1 MTNRLL
7 FPLCLMLLVVLA
19 GAPTGQ
25 VAQAQIVKGIGK
37 ALQETGEAIGKGVD
51 KTGEAIEKG
60 VRQTGDA
67 LKGDKVPPREVGI
80 VPSYLYVQQA
90 GALEFKD
97 GTLSLT
103 NLAPSTFYFSDRPVR
118 EAGHVPHDVF
128 VEMWSDSGEGSFK
141 SDPPNAAIAVAG
153 LETEEPLVV
162 ELLTATLN
170 GEGMTFTVNVN
181 SGSIPA
187 EAKDVA
193 LFVDLD

>member
-1 MTNRLL
+1 MSSRFLS
-7 FPLCLMLLVVLA
+7 PLSLMVLSLLVA
-19 GAPTGQ
+19 TPMGSM
-25 VAQAQIVKGIGK
+25 AQAQIVKGIGK

-60 VRQTGDA
+60 VRETGDA
-67 LKGDKVPPREVGI
+67 LKGNKAPPREVDI

-90 GALEFKD
+90 GRLEFKD
-97 GTLSLT
+97 GTLSLKD
-103 NLAPSTFYFSDRPVR
+103 LSQSTFYFTDRPVR
-118 EAGHVPHDVF
+118 DAGHVPHEVF
-128 VEMWSDSGEGSFK
+128 VGLWSDSGETSFK
-141 SDPPNAAIAVAG
+141 ADPPNAALAVSG

-162 ELLTATLN
+162 ELLTATLTD
-170 GEGMTFTVNVN
+170 EGMTFSVNVN